1 MTAQGLPRGD
11 VLRDVLQAGIR
22 APTADNR
29 PVVRLRLAEDH
40 VALWAEPEVAAPL
53 QPHRRALGLL
63 ATGALV
69 ENMALRSGRHG
80 LALQAAWLP
89 DPQQAAL
96 LATLRWTSGA
106 SLPPGALDTALDGA
120 IEHRHTNRR
129 FYRREPVPP
138 AAVAAVNAAVAAVPG
153 ASLQW
158 LQGAARRRGLQVV
171 RLAEAERFRRPGLH
185 GEMFGSI
192 RFDLGWRATSDE
204 GLPPATLEVEPP
216 LRGGFALLRH
226 WPLMHAARWLGVP
239 SMLGVRA
246 GWLPCVTASHLGLLS
261 VRRDSGEPGW
271 LDAGRAFE
279 RLWLAA
285 QAQGLALQPMAAA
298 VALTL
303 QKPGG
308 DWVSPAL
315 QTRLTPLL
323 NDLAGHGRQACMLLR
338 VGVATKPNVVTARR
352 LLSRYIDPLGQP
364 FEEMDKSQSNQRQRR
379 VDL

>member
-1 MTAQGLPRGD
+1 MTSPGAPPD
-11 VLRDVLQAGIR
+11 EALRDILQAGIR

-63 ATGALV
+63 ATGAMV
-69 ENMALRSGRHG
+69 ENMALRSRRHG

-89 DPQQAAL
+89 AATEPAL
-96 LATLRWTSGA
+96 LATLRWAPA
-106 SLPPGALDTALDGA
+106 SAPLAAADAMLDGA
-120 IEHRHTNRR
+120 IEGRHTNRR

-138 AAVAAVNAAVAAVPG
+138 PAVAAVNAAVAAVPG
-153 ASLQW
+153 TSLQW
-158 LQGAARRRGLQVV
+158 LQGAARRRGLQAV
-171 RLAEAERFRRPGLH
+171 RLAEAERFRRAGLH
-185 GEMFGSI
+185 GEMFDSI

-226 WPLMHAARWLGVP
+226 WPLMHAVRWLGVP
-239 SMLGVRA
+239 WMLGVRA

-261 VRRDSGEPGW
+261 VRRDHGEAGW
-271 LDAGRAFE
+271 LEAGRAFE

-285 QAQGLALQPMAAA
+285 QSQGLALQPMAAA

-303 QKPGG
+303 QRPGG
-308 DWVSPAL
+308 DWVSPSL
-315 QTRLTPLL
+315 QAR
-323 NDLAGHGRQACMLLR
+323 LAGLLGGLVDPAQQACMLLR
-338 VGVATKPNVVTARR
+338 VGVANKPNVVTARR
-352 LLSRYIDPLGQP
+352 LLSRYIDPSGLPLQNG
-364 FEEMDKSQSNQRQRR
+364 EKLQSNQRPAR